1 MAARVM
7 DAKEKVLQAAVRA
20 FAAAGYAGT
29 SVHDILK
36 ATGLSKPTLYYY
48 FQSKEGL
55 FRAILAFAYDE
66 SFRRM
71 QVATTGEGTCA
82 QRLVKMAGA
91 VFAFATEH
99 RDLMRLVFATIF
111 AAPGEIPPGVVDAGK
126 RRRSFELAR
135 SLVQEGQRARELD
148 PKRDPIEL
156 THAIFGAI
164 SHQVRMHLI
173 DPDETY
179 GALDRKRAGRVV
191 DLFLSGARYQR
202 RRP

>member
-1 MAARVM
+1 M

-20 FAAAGYAGT
+20 FASAGYAGT

-48 FQSKEGL
+48 FGSKEGL

-66 SFRRM
+66 SFRRI
-71 QVATTGEGTCA
+71 QCATATEAPCA
-82 QRLVKMAGA
+82 DRLVRMAAA
-91 VFAFATEH
+91 VFSFATEH

-111 AAPGEIPPGVVDAGK
+111 AAPREIPPGVIDNGK

-135 SLVQEGQRARELD
+135 SLVRDGQRRREID
-148 PKRDPIEL
+148 PKRDPDEL

-173 DPDETY
+173 DDDGE
-179 GALDRKRAGRVV
+179 LDCRQAGRVV
-191 DLFLSGARYQR
+191 DLFLNGARYRKKRQ
-202 RRP
+202 

>member
-1 MAARVM
+1 MAARAI

-29 SVHDILK
+29 SVQDILK

-48 FQSKEGL
+48 FGSKEGL
-55 FRAILAFAYDE
+55 YRAILAFAYDE

-71 QVATTGEGTCA
+71 QAGTNREGTCA
-82 QRLVKMAGA
+82 ERLVKLAAA
-91 VFAFATEH
+91 VFDFATEH

-111 AAPGEIPPGVVDAGK
+111 AAPGEIPPGVIDGGK

-135 SLVQEGQRARELD
+135 SLVREGQRRRELD
-148 PKRDPIEL
+148 PARNPAEL

-164 SHQVRMHLI
+164 SHQVRMHL
-173 DPDETY
+173 
-179 GALDRKRAGRVV
+179 LDADGPLDHKRAGRVV
-191 DLFLSGARYQR
+191 DLFLNGARYQR
-202 RRP
+202 KKQ